1 MEEKYCLSKKQQV
14 VISQYNK
21 NGECMCLNCSKEE
34 CSGVLC
40 LNFPPNNCTRAIDY
54 FKGVNP
60 MCTSC
65 CSVQR

>member
-1 MEEKYCLSKKQQV
+1 MEEKYCLSKKQKV

-40 LNFPPNNCTRAIDY
+40 SEFPPNNCTSTIDY